1 MEVAR
6 DALVRAVTLDPGDAR
21 ALVLLAETL
30 RRLGDAAGA
39 ESAATRAVAVG
50 APADR
55 ADASV
60 VRGLLAMSAGEPQLA
75 AERFR
80 DAQRW
85 MPVRAPAYVFEAQA
99 LRSAGDPV
107 AAGSRRCCAN
117 WARRPRLSRGSAGR
131 RSLRPRRCSPS
142 TRRETST

>member
-1 MEVAR
+1 MEEAR

-39 ESAATRAVAVG
+39 ESAATRVVAVG

-107 AAGSRRCCAN
+107 AAAGVCRRGLA
-117 WARRPRLSRGSAGR
+117 AASDRGELEALLRELGEAPAAQPR
-131 RSLRPRRCSPS
+131 
-142 TRRETST
+142 